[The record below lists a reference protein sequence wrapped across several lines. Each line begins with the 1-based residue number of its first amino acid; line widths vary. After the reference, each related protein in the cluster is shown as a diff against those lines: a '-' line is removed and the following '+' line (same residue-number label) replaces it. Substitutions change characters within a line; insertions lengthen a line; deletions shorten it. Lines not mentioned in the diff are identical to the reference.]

1 MLLGCRCVEGAAALR
16 VPPTLM
22 TTPHWRPTCVG
33 AVATQGTLAVA
44 HWQPTC
50 IGGPLASAPSPQGDA
65 RRPSLSQRLAPA
77 TRHRRTGRAT
87 PPIIASAAAQSP
99 TRRAC
104 RAVPSA
110 PPALVSDP
118 RHLSHTATLCLT
130 NTDISSLP
138 YKTPWNFY
146 REGMILPV
154 FGFVYPE
161 VRE

>member
-1 MLLGCRCVEGAAALR
+1 MLLGCRCIESATALR

-44 HWQPTC
+44 A
-50 IGGPLASAPSPQGDA
+50 LAAHLHRRRRHTGDA
-65 RRPSLSQRLAPA
+65 RRPHLSQQLAPA
-77 TRHRRTGRAT
+77 TSHRPPRARR
-87 PPIIASAAAQSP
+87 PHPASSRAAAQPP